1 VARSVLF
8 EKEPVVGL
16 SGLAGLTAPG
26 PHDGVSRV
34 ADVVVLGAK
43 GDGKTQL
50 ITHAIR
56 TLDARPAT
64 GLSPDEQL
72 QTEKILQLV
81 LNAKRPQP
89 EANPDKKVR
98 HYVFRVRPEIL
109 YGGLGAFARLA
120 VLLRAGLVGGHL
132 AAVTLSTL
140 IVLGALRGLRGAFD
154 LATLTG
160 ALLALG
166 LGALWALRGARRT
179 FADGGDVELVFW
191 DVAGEDVYSDRGA
204 SNYHAFLSALAARR
218 RADRRDGSYALA
230 PVLICNPLALGKSRS
245 DSPYARLRM
254 IVPTFAALH
263 GQPDVLTVVNRSRL
277 AAAVCDGDR
286 PADELCAVLP
296 VARDAVDPGDAVGG
310 AARSAAG
317 GATRRW
323 CSRTATTRSP
333 KPPARSASRPSATTP
348 ASTPRPA
355 RSRGRASRRCRRRR
369 APAGASRASSRR
381 VSSSIVTPRGR
392 ARSPAMR
399 RPASSPGSR
408 ARSGRPDSRFAPV
421 REVAQEPAEPAATAE
436 GTVKMYAT
444 ALAAEGEEQKRGGFR
459 SGT

>member
-1 VARSVLF
+1 MARSVLF

-160 ALLALG
+160 ALLGLG

-296 VARDAVDPGDAVGG
+296 VARDASTPGMPSEAPRDPLPVVRRQVVQSHCYDAEPEAAGAVRFPTIRYDAGLDAETSEVAWPGFEALPAAARARWGEPGIEPARLIEYRYAEGPGALTGDAATGFF
-310 AARSAAG
+310 AWLARAVWP
-317 GATRRW
+317 TRLE
-323 CSRTATTRSP
+323 
-333 KPPARSASRPSATTP
+333 
-348 ASTPRPA
+348 
-355 RSRGRASRRCRRRR
+355 
-369 APAGASRASSRR
+369 
-381 VSSSIVTPRGR
+381 I
-392 ARSPAMR
+392 
-399 RPASSPGSR
+399 
-408 ARSGRPDSRFAPV
+408 APV